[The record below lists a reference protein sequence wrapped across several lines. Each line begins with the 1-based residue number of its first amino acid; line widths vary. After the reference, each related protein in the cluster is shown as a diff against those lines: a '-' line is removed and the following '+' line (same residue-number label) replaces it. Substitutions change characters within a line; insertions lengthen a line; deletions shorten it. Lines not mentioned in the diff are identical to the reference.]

1 MFLVGH
7 ALVAFLIAYCIF
19 FMMYN
24 GNTITVGGINRK
36 NAEKTKIIATKTKI
50 SFALVMLLGI
60 LPDFD
65 MVFQAAGIMPHKTFT
80 HSPILSGM
88 VVAPVILVM
97 ARWPLKQTL
106 AASLA
111 YALAFAQHIFDD
123 IVVGSLNVAYPFG
136 SLSVGIGI
144 AYGSVYHLVLEISL
158 VAVVAAIL
166 MSSAFGKASQRRGE
180 RGQRQQFLLL
190 SPSKPTPK
198 RSDVSPYFKSSFL
211 FSRFGKLDKVCY
223 ALLLLSFLISF
234 GYLFYEMKATP
245 HLFVESGLEM
255 SLFVLLHLAAVALV
269 SFMIIISRGE
279 TKDKNVI
286 QNKV

>member
-7 ALVAFLIAYCIF
+7 AMVAFLIAYCIILITR
-19 FMMYN
+19 
-24 GNTITVGGINRK
+24 GSTTIAARANRR
-36 NAEKTKIIATKTKI
+36 NAAVKTTKI
-50 SFALVMLLGI
+50 SFALVMFLGI

-88 VVAPVILVM
+88 VVAPAIFVM
-97 ARWPLKQTL
+97 ARWPLKQIL

-111 YALAFAQHIFDD
+111 YALAYAQHIFDD
-123 IVVGSLNVAYPFG
+123 IVVGTLNAAYPFG

-144 AYGSVYHLVLEISL
+144 AYGSVYHLVLEIAL
-158 VAVVAAIL
+158 VAAVATIL
-166 MSSAFGKASQRRGE
+166 VSIAFGKTSQRR
-180 RGQRQQFLLL
+180 QQQLL
-190 SPSKPTPK
+190 SSPKPAPPQK
-198 RSDVSPYFKSSFL
+198 SDDQLSFASLFL

-234 GYLFYEMKATP
+234 AYLMYEMKSIP
-245 HLFVESGLEM
+245 HLFVESELEV
-255 SLFVLLHLAAVALV
+255 SLFVLLHLAALALV
-269 SFMIIISRGE
+269 SFMIVVSREE

>member
-7 ALVAFLIAYCIF
+7 AMVAFLIAYCIF
-19 FMMYN
+19 LIMS
-24 GNTITVGGINRK
+24 GSTTIAAGTKRK
-36 NAEKTKIIATKTKI
+36 NFAITTTKI
-50 SFALVMLLGI
+50 SFALVMFLGI

-88 VVAPVILVM
+88 VVAPAIFVI

-111 YALAFAQHIFDD
+111 YALAYAQHILDD
-123 IVVGSLNVAYPFG
+123 IVVGTLNVAYPFG

-144 AYGSVYHLVLEISL
+144 AYGSVYHLVLEIAL
-158 VAVVAAIL
+158 VAAVATIL
-166 MSSAFGKASQRRGE
+166 VSSAFGKTSQRR
-180 RGQRQQFLLL
+180 QQHQQLL
-190 SPSKPTPK
+190 SSPKPAPQQK
-198 RSDVSPYFKSSFL
+198 SDDQHSFASLFL

-234 GYLFYEMKATP
+234 AYLMYEMKSIP
-245 HLFVESGLEM
+245 HLFVESELEV
-255 SLFVLLHLAAVALV
+255 SLFVLLHLAALALV
-269 SFMIIISRGE
+269 SFMIVVSREE